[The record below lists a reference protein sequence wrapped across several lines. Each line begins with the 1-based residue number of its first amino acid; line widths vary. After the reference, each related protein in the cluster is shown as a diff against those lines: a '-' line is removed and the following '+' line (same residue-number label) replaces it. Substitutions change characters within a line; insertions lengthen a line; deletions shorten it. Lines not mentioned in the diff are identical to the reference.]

1 MAGLTLVLGGIR
13 SGKSQVAERLARARD
28 GAAVVYLAT
37 ATAGDA
43 EMAARI
49 AHHRARRPAG
59 WRTVEAPTGLAA
71 ALAALDPS
79 PAVVL
84 LEDLGL
90 LLTNLLLTPTGD
102 ARPPYVAEAA
112 LAAEITA
119 LLAWQAATGAD
130 LIVVSNEVGLAP
142 VPLTPLGRV
151 FADLLGRANQ
161 RLAAVADAAY
171 LVVAGVPL
179 DLTRLRAALP
189 GESDPGGSNR
199 NRSNARAGAERV

>member
-13 SGKSQVAERLARARD
+13 SGKSRLAERLARARG
-28 GAAVVYLAT
+28 GAAVVYVAT

-43 EMAARI
+43 EMVARI

-59 WRTVEAPTGLAA
+59 WRTVEAPTGVAA
-71 ALAALDPS
+71 ALAALEPP

-90 LLTNLLLTPTGD
+90 LLSNLLLTPAGD
-102 ARPPYVAEAA
+102 ARPAEEAEAA
-112 LAAEITA
+112 LAAEITV
-119 LLAWQAATGAD
+119 LLAWRAAAGAD

-161 RLAAVADAAY
+161 RLAAAADAAY

-179 DLTRLRAALP
+179 DLFRLRAALP
-189 GESDPGGSNR
+189 G
-199 NRSNARAGAERV
+199 AGDDCAEP

>member
-13 SGKSQVAERLARARD
+13 SGKSRVAERLARARG

-43 EMAARI
+43 EMVARI
-49 AHHRARRPAG
+49 AHHRAHRPAG
-59 WRTVEAPTGLAA
+59 WRTVEAATGVAS
-71 ALAALDPS
+71 ALAALDPP

-90 LLTNLLLTPTGD
+90 LLTNLLLLDDTDQP
-102 ARPPYVAEAA
+102 AAAEAA
-112 LAAEITA
+112 LAAEVTA
-119 LLAWQAATGAD
+119 LLAWRAAAGAD

-161 RLAAVADAAY
+161 RLAAAADAVY

-179 DLTRLRAALP
+179 DLLRLRAVLP
-189 GESDPGGSNR
+189 NDGDL
-199 NRSNARAGAERV
+199 

>member
-13 SGKSQVAERLARARD
+13 SGKSRLAERLARRL
-28 GAAVVYLAT
+28 GGPAVVYLAT

-49 AHHRARRPAG
+49 AHHRDRRPAD
-59 WRTVEAPTGLAA
+59 WRTVEAPTGVAA
-71 ALAALDPS
+71 VLAALDPP

-90 LLTNLLLTPTGD
+90 LLSNLLLTPAGVE
-102 ARPPYVAEAA
+102 RPAVAAEAA
-112 LAAEITA
+112 LAAEVTA
-119 LLAWQAATGAD
+119 LLAWRAAVGAE

-179 DLTRLRAALP
+179 DLARLRAALP
-189 GESDPGGSNR
+189 G
-199 NRSNARAGAERV
+199 AGDDCAEP